1 MGSGG
6 GPCTRPYLLKAAT
19 QEQVHLGCGQ
29 VSLTLARGVRGPVG
43 CQGPRLAICKTPGR
57 GECWSFGAQGG
68 GAFEY
73 SDEKA
78 QSSAAGRDNTRR
90 ICHRC
95 DTTGR
100 RRSTP
105 KLGTRQV
112 SPVISSICG
121 GSNRVVDQPSD
132 GEEVQ
137 AVALEQGQDQIGRG
151 NFEEGA
157 LQVRTNVPE
166 DVEGPPRENGSKM
179 DYGFG
184 AGTGGMRPV
193 M

>member
-1 MGSGG
+1 M
-6 GPCTRPYLLKAAT
+6 
-19 QEQVHLGCGQ
+19 
-29 VSLTLARGVRGPVG
+29 
-43 CQGPRLAICKTPGR
+43 
-57 GECWSFGAQGG
+57 
-68 GAFEY
+68 
-73 SDEKA
+73 
-78 QSSAAGRDNTRR
+78 
-90 ICHRC
+90 
-95 DTTGR
+95 
-100 RRSTP
+100 
-105 KLGTRQV
+105 
-112 SPVISSICG
+112 
-121 GSNRVVDQPSD
+121 VDQPSD